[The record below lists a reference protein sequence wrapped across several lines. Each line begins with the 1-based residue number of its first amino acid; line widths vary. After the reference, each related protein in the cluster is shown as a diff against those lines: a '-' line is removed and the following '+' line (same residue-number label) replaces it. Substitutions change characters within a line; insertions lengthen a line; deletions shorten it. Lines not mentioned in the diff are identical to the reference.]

1 MRESRLAA
9 LLAIYRKV
17 PAGIISTPPTLVGL
31 FASRK
36 SPLTGPSIRRHSSTK
51 NADETAILAKVLLE
65 IGAESAQIAF
75 AVSTFRV

>member
-17 PAGIISTPPTLVGL
+17 PAGISTPPTLVGL
-31 FASRK
+31 FANRK